1 MNYSSKNWRAFSLCM
16 LAAFALSTGCQNKSA
31 ETADQTNAAAD
42 SVVAESPT
50 DNAVIRAIMDRRSVR
65 KYKPEPVPKEML
77 DVILHCGINAP
88 NAMNEQRWEVRVT
101 ENKDFI
107 DGVTKVFVESAK
119 DDERVQKMV
128 EDPNFR
134 NMFRNAPTVIFV
146 AGKADEQSAPIDCGL
161 LGENIMLAAQSMG
174 LGTCCLGSAAGFLK
188 SNPGAANYLK
198 QLAFSDG
205 YELLYAIAIG
215 YPDESPEAKPRDT
228 SKIRYID

>member
-1 MNYSSKNWRAFSLCM
+1 MKYSNETWRACALCM
-16 LAAFALSTGCQNKSA
+16 LAALAMTTGCQNKPT
-31 ETADQTNAAAD
+31 ETADSTNAATD
-42 SVVAESPT
+42 SVVAESPL
-50 DNAVIRAIMDRRSVR
+50 DNAVVRAIMDRRSVR

-101 ENKDFI
+101 NSKAFI
-107 DGVTKVFVESAK
+107 DGVTKVFIESAK
-119 DDERVQKMV
+119 NDERVQKMV
-128 EDPNFR
+128 ENPDFH

-146 AGKADEQSAPIDCGL
+146 AGKADEKSSPIDCGL

-174 LGTCCLGSAAGFLK
+174 LGTCCLGSAAGFLN

-215 YPDESPEAKPRDT
+215 YPDESPEAKPRDA
-228 SKIRYID
+228 SKVRYIE

>member
-1 MNYSSKNWRAFSLCM
+1 M

-42 SVVAESPT
+42 SVVAESPM

-77 DVILHCGINAP
+77 DVILRCGINAP

-146 AGKADEQSAPIDCGL
+146 AGKVDETSSPIDCGL

-215 YPDESPEAKPRDT
+215 YPDESPEAKPRDV
-228 SKIRYID
+228 SKVRYID

>member
-1 MNYSSKNWRAFSLCM
+1 M
-16 LAAFALSTGCQNKSA
+16 LVAFALSTGCQNKSA

-77 DVILHCGINAP
+77 DVILRCGINAP

-146 AGKADEQSAPIDCGL
+146 AGKVDETSSPIDCGL

-188 SNPGAANYLK
+188 SNPGAADYLK

-215 YPDESPEAKPRDT
+215 YPDESPEAKPRDA
-228 SKIRYID
+228 SKVRYID

>member
-1 MNYSSKNWRAFSLCM
+1 M

-42 SVVAESPT
+42 SVVAESPM

-146 AGKADEQSAPIDCGL
+146 AGKADEMSSPIDCGL

-188 SNPGAANYLK
+188 SNPGAADYLK

-215 YPDESPEAKPRDT
+215 YPDESPEAKPRDA
-228 SKIRYID
+228 SKVRYID

>member
-1 MNYSSKNWRAFSLCM
+1 M

>member
-1 MNYSSKNWRAFSLCM
+1 MKYSNKTWRACALCM
-16 LAAFALSTGCQNKSA
+16 LAALAMTTGCQNKSA
-31 ETADQTNAAAD
+31 EVAAETDTD
-42 SVVAESPT
+42 SIATESPM
-50 DNAVIRAIMDRRSVR
+50 DNAVVRAIMDRRSVR
-65 KYKPEPVPKEML
+65 KYKPKPVPKEML

-101 ENKDFI
+101 ESKAFI
-107 DGVTKVFVESAK
+107 DGVTKVFIESAK

-128 EDPNFR
+128 GDPDFR

-146 AGKADEQSAPIDCGL
+146 AGKGDEQSARIDCGL

-188 SNPGAANYLK
+188 SNPGAASYLK

-215 YPDESPEAKPRDT
+215 YPDESPEAKPRDA
-228 SKIRYID
+228 SKIRYIE

>member
-1 MNYSSKNWRAFSLCM
+1 MKYSNKMGRACALCM
-16 LAAFALSTGCQNKSA
+16 LAALAMTTGCQNKSA
-31 ETADQTNAAAD
+31 EVAAETDTD
-42 SVVAESPT
+42 SIATESPM
-50 DNAVIRAIMDRRSVR
+50 DNAVVRAIMDRRSVR
-65 KYKPEPVPKEML
+65 KYKPKPGPKEML

-101 ENKDFI
+101 ESKAFI
-107 DGVTKVFVESAK
+107 DGVTKVFIESAK

-128 EDPNFR
+128 GDPDFR

-146 AGKADEQSAPIDCGL
+146 AGKGDEQSARIDCGL

-188 SNPGAANYLK
+188 SNPGAASYLK
-198 QLAFSDG
+198 QLAFSNG

-215 YPDESPEAKPRDT
+215 YPDESPEAKPRDA
-228 SKIRYID
+228 SKIRYIE

>member
-1 MNYSSKNWRAFSLCM
+1 M

-119 DDERVQKMV
+119 DDERVQKMI

-146 AGKADEQSAPIDCGL
+146 AGKADEQSARIDCGL

>member
-1 MNYSSKNWRAFSLCM
+1 M
-16 LAAFALSTGCQNKSA
+16 LATFALSTGCQNKSA

-77 DVILHCGINAP
+77 DVILRCGINAP

-119 DDERVQKMV
+119 DDERVQKMI

-146 AGKADEQSAPIDCGL
+146 AGKADETSSPIDCGL

-188 SNPGAANYLK
+188 SNPGAADYLK

-215 YPDESPEAKPRDT
+215 YPDESPEAKPRDA
-228 SKIRYID
+228 SKVRYID

>member
-1 MNYSSKNWRAFSLCM
+1 M

-119 DDERVQKMV
+119 DDERVQKMI

-146 AGKADEQSAPIDCGL
+146 AGKADEQSARIDCGL

-215 YPDESPEAKPRDT
+215 YPDESPEAKPRDA